1 MKGTSLLVG
10 ILMFGFA
17 ACNSDKKTET
27 VNDDSAIVKK
37 DSIPTDNPDIASTPY
52 AGVDISPM
60 DMSYFPVDYPKLK
73 MAKSTQEGPIARLIY
88 SRPHLQGRSLF
99 PDILKFG
106 EPWRLGANEAT
117 ELELFRDATIQD
129 KKISAGRYVLYCIPQ
144 ENIWTIVFNSNSDTW
159 GLQPDAS
166 KDVARFEVPARR
178 TGIKMEY
185 FSMAFEKTDTGANL
199 LMTWDEVEAA
209 LPISFN

>member
-60 DMSYFPVDYPKLK
+60 DMSYFPVDYPK
-73 MAKSTQEGPIARLIY
+73 I
-88 SRPHLQGRSLF
+88 
-99 PDILKFG
+99 
-106 EPWRLGANEAT
+106 
-117 ELELFRDATIQD
+117 
-129 KKISAGRYVLYCIPQ
+129 
-144 ENIWTIVFNSNSDTW
+144 EN
-159 GLQPDAS
+159 G
-166 KDVARFEVPARR
+166 
-178 TGIKMEY
+178 
-185 FSMAFEKTDTGANL
+185 
-199 LMTWDEVEAA
+199 
-209 LPISFN
+209 